1 MAVTLN
7 TTRRGWYPHSCQTLK
22 TCIAMRN
29 SSSEH
34 LFLRD
39 KLSLREKMVLK
50 GIGQRHI
57 WGFNYI
63 YHDSLLKSTFE
74 TYFQGKNIAEIE
86 IGLADM
92 RGKRGTGG
100 RVG

>member
-1 MAVTLN
+1 
-7 TTRRGWYPHSCQTLK
+7 
-22 TCIAMRN
+22 
-29 SSSEH
+29 
-34 LFLRD
+34 
-39 KLSLREKMVLK
+39 MVLK
-50 GIGQRHI
+50 GIGERHI

-74 TYFQGKNIAEIE
+74 IYFQGKNRDAEVE

-92 RGKRGTGG
+92 RGKRGMGE